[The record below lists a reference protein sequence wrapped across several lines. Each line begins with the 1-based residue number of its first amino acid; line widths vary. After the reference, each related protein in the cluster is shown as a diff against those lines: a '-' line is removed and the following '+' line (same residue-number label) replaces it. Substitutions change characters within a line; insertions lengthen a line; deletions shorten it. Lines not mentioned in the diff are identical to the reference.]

1 MFTASEPF
9 KVATPHPP
17 EEGTRLMQTV
27 AQAQDATPE
36 QRACTARLIAAYPP
50 EPRHV
55 SAADALLA
63 LDTVTAESVR
73 QILEASLR

>member
-1 MFTASEPF
+1 MET
-9 KVATPHPP
+9 
-17 EEGTRLMQTV
+17 L

-36 QRACTARLIAAYPP
+36 QRALTARLIASYPP

-63 LDTVTAESVR
+63 LDAVTAESVR
-73 QILEASLR
+73 LVLEASLR

>member
-1 MFTASEPF
+1 MET
-9 KVATPHPP
+9 
-17 EEGTRLMQTV
+17 L
-27 AQAQDATPE
+27 AQQSVTTPE
-36 QRACTARLIAAYPP
+36 QRALTARLIASHPP

-73 QILEASLR
+73 LILEASLRR

>member
-1 MFTASEPF
+1 MPTARKE
-9 KVATPHPP
+9 K
-17 EEGTRLMQTV
+17 LMETL
-27 AQAQDATPE
+27 AQQSVTTPE
-36 QRACTARLIAAYPP
+36 QSALTARLIASYPP

-73 QILEASLR
+73 LVLEASLR